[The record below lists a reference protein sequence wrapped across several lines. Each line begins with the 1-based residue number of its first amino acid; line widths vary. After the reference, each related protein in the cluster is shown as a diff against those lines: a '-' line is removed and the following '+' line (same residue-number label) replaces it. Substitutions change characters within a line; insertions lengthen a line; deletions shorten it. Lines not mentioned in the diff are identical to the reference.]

1 MIIIFKYFR
10 TLAHHLRS
18 LYEIRR
24 TRAWGFTLH
33 QVFWLLFLAQS
44 FQKAWVAVIYI
55 QRKNVK
61 NLNKMAD
68 VTNGKWWKIDVKL
81 LADFVSKYQCD
92 ICWISFKLQQGC
104 TLFPKDQLSRGNRF
118 SLPVLQFFGCI
129 FFKVVLLSPSSVIE
143 KRG

>member
-10 TLAHHLRS
+10 TLAYHLRS

-81 LADFVSKYQCD
+81 LVDFVSKYQGD
-92 ICWISFKLQQGC
+92 IGWIPSNHRKAVHYFQKINLVVGIG
-104 TLFPKDQLSRGNRF
+104 FHYPYYN
-118 SLPVLQFFGCI
+118 FFDVY
-129 FFKVVLLSPSSVIE
+129 FWK
-143 KRG
+143 